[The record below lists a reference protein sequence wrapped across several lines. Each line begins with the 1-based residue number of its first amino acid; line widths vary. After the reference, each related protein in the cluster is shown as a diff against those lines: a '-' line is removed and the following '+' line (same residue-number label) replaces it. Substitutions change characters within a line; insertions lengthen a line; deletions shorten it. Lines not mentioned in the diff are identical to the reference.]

1 MQMAGEVVDG
11 ELVYVIPLEDGT
23 GSWVLMSSEYEGAQ
37 TCEVPA
43 IEPEPASHA
52 PTAVAA
58 SGFGLMLLAGLL

>member
-1 MQMAGEVVDG
+1 MVDG

-23 GSWVLMSSEYEGAQ
+23 GSWVLMSSEYEGVQ
-37 TCEVPA
+37 TCEVSA

-58 SGFGLMLLAGLL
+58 SGVGLLLLAGLL